1 MVFCNIFQPKTI
13 FCFRHKQSKHY
24 GGYMCDHCGK
34 TLSQEWALREHV
46 QMIHKKQ
53 PLNIKCKHC
62 DQVFHCRKA
71 RLRHTNLIHFPD
83 K

>member
-1 MVFCNIFQPKTI
+1 MIKWY
-13 FCFRHKQSKHY
+13 FRHKQSKHY

-46 QMIHKKQ
+46 QMIHKRQ

-71 RLRHTNLIHFPD
+71 RLRHTNLVHFPD
-83 K
+83 RLFLIILDVA